1 MTTTVFDHRGPKP
14 RPVASA
20 GGPTRVVANLV
31 PVPLTALIG
40 REQELAA
47 ARHLL
52 LLSDIRLVLLTGPG
66 GVGKTRLAL
75 EVAHDLSSAFADGV
89 IFVPLAHLADPGL
102 VVMAI
107 ADALGVR
114 ESRDEPLARRIAAAL
129 RDKHLLLVL
138 DNFEQLI
145 DTAPL
150 VAELLGSCPRLTVLV
165 TSRTRLRFPGERE
178 LPLSPLDLPDPSAAL
193 SFDALGQSGA
203 IRLFVERAQA
213 VQPGFTLAADNAT
226 AVAAVCERLDGL
238 PLAIELAAAR
248 VKMLPPAA
256 LLARM
261 ERRLPL
267 LTGGGQ
273 ASPPRQ
279 RTMRDAIAW
288 SYDLLTPEEQACF
301 RRLAV
306 FVGGFDLD
314 AAAAVVADLPD
325 SLEMIG
331 SLIDASLVQAE
342 TKGPEPRFAML
353 ETVREFGLEQLAAN
367 GEEAAARRAQAE
379 WYLGSVLAMTGEA
392 MAPLTRTSAPSD
404 RLSADHGNLRT
415 SLDWF
420 AKQDDA
426 ESLARLT
433 GALTWFW
440 WIGGH
445 VREGRAWQE
454 RALSSAGITP
464 AARMNVLSGVSALA
478 SQQGEH
484 QRAAAAADELRALA
498 RSRGDRIGE
507 ARALFS
513 LSLAANIGGAG
524 SEALAWATEAVAI
537 YRELD
542 DPLWLPWALQRL
554 GVEEHV
560 SGDPRCAA
568 EHFEEA
574 LEGFRATDNP
584 VGMAYALSNLAL
596 ARHALGQRRHAAAL
610 YRESLALRIRGAIV
624 DLWETASLLIS
635 LALLAVEM
643 GLAEQATQLLGASNA
658 LHQASGTAPH
668 PYLREMANRAEAE
681 TRARLTPDG
690 FAAVW
695 ERGRAMAHVDLIEA
709 ALAIATA
716 LAGEGEPSAAHS
728 TAHGRLTARE
738 MDVLRLLVS
747 GRSNP
752 EIAETLFISRATART
767 HVANILA
774 KLGVSSRTEAA
785 DFAHRHGLV

>member
-1 MTTTVFDHRGPKP
+1 MSTTAFDHRGPKP
-14 RPVASA
+14 RSVTSPEARPFVD
-20 GGPTRVVANLV
+20 ANLV
-31 PVPLTALIG
+31 PVRLTALIG

-52 LLSDIRLVLLTGPG
+52 LQPDIRLVLLTGPG

-75 EVAHDLSSAFADGV
+75 EVAHDLSSAFDEV
-89 IFVPLAHLADPGL
+89 TFVPLAHLADPGL

-114 ESRDEPLARRIAAAL
+114 ESRDEPLTRRIAASL
-129 RDKHLLLVL
+129 RDRRLLLVL
-138 DNFEQLI
+138 DNFEQLM
-145 DTAPL
+145 DAAPL
-150 VAELLGSCPRLTVLV
+150 VADLLGACPHLTMLV
-165 TSRTRLRFPGERE
+165 TSRTRLRLPGERE
-178 LPLSPLDLPDPSAAL
+178 LPLSPLHLPDPNAVASI
-193 SFDALGQSGA
+193 DELGQAGA
-203 IRLFVERAQA
+203 IRLFVERAQS
-213 VQPGFTLAADNAT
+213 VQPGFTLTAENAP
-226 AVAAVCERLDGL
+226 AVASICERLDGL

-248 VKMLPPAA
+248 VKMLSPGA
-256 LLARM
+256 LLSRL

-267 LTGGGQ
+267 LTGGGR
-273 ASPPRQ
+273 AAPVRQ
-279 RTMRDAIAW
+279 RTMRNAIAW
-288 SYDLLTPEEQACF
+288 SYDLLTPHEQACF
-301 RRLAV
+301 RRLAI

-314 AAAAVVADLPD
+314 AATALVGDTPK
-325 SLEMIG
+325 SFETIG
-331 SLIDASLVQAE
+331 SLIDASLMQAE
-342 TKGPEPRFAML
+342 STGQEPRFVML

-367 GEEAAARRAQAE
+367 GEETAARQTQAE
-379 WYLGSVLAMTGEA
+379 WYLGFVLALTGEA
-392 MAPLTRTSAPSD
+392 MAPLTGTSARSD
-404 RLSADHGNLRT
+404 RLNADHGNLRA

-420 AKQDDA
+420 ATQNDA
-426 ESLARLT
+426 ESLARLA

-445 VREGRAWQE
+445 VREARAWQE

-464 AARMNVLSGVSALA
+464 AARMNVLSGVCALA
-478 SQQGEH
+478 SQQGDH

-498 RSRGDRIGE
+498 RSHGDRIGE

-596 ARHALGQRRHAAAL
+596 ALHALGKQRHAAAL

-624 DLWETASLLIS
+624 DFWETASLLIS
-635 LALLAVEM
+635 LALLAAEM

-668 PYLREMANRAEAE
+668 PYLRDIANRAEAE

-695 ERGRAMAHVDLIEA
+695 ESGRAMAHVELIEA
-709 ALAIATA
+709 ALAIAAA

-728 TAHGRLTARE
+728 TAQARLTPRE
-738 MDVLRLLVS
+738 MEVLRLLVS

-752 EIAETLFISRATART
+752 EIAEALFISRATART

-774 KLGVSSRTEAA
+774 KLGVRSRTEAA